1 MINFG
6 KYDQKVTFVNF
17 QSVSDGAGGTTL
29 TPITSLITFAAIKQI
44 RGVDG
49 LESGQM
55 VLPNTYEVR
64 IQYRTL
70 FTPDIYYQIQYRSKY
85 HKIIGIKLEDMR
97 QHKEYVIQM
106 VGI

>member
-6 KYDQKVTFVNF
+6 KYDQKVTFITF
-17 QSVSDGAGGTTL
+17 QAVSDGAGGTTL
-29 TPITSLITFAAIKQI
+29 TPITSLITFASVKQT
-44 RGVDG
+44 RADNG

-70 FTPDIYYQIQYRSKY
+70 FTPSLNYQIFYASKY
-85 HKIIGIKLEDMR
+85 HQITSIRLDELR
-97 QHKEYVIQM
+97 QHKEYVITM
-106 VGI
+106 IGV

>member
-6 KYDQKVTFVNF
+6 KYDQKVVFVNF

-29 TPITSLITFAAIKQI
+29 TPITSLITFASVKQTK
-44 RGVDG
+44 GVDG

-64 IQYRTL
+64 IQYRTM
-70 FTPDIYYQIQYRSKY
+70 FTPDLFYQILYRSKY
-85 HKIIGIKLEDMR
+85 HRIIGIKLDEMR
-97 QHKEYVIQM
+97 QKNEYIITM
-106 VGI
+106 EGI